1 MASKRLRNRKDKRNT
16 SAPTIN
22 ISVAL
27 QKNVTLS
34 VVEESPGKVHFDYNN
49 VIAKG
54 NIVMIFVC
62 FCPLIRHCVTPSPRG
77 RRLS

>member
-1 MASKRLRNRKDKRNT
+1 MASKRLRNRNDKRNT

-34 VVEESPGKVHFDYNN
+34 VVEESPGRVLFDCNN

>member
-34 VVEESPGKVHFDYNN
+34 VVEESPGRVLFDCNN

-77 RRLS
+77 